1 MTNLLEV
8 ENLTCGY
15 GDMMVIRDVS
25 LRVAPHSITAV
36 LGRNGAG
43 KTTLLRGIAGLSKP
57 QRGRVYIGGQ
67 DVTQEPAHTRRS
79 RGVGFVQENKR
90 TFKRRT
96 VEQNLLLGLYGLR
109 LGRAEEKV
117 RLDEAYARF
126 PILADRRSQPA
137 GLLSGGQQQML
148 GISQALVSRPDLL
161 LLDEP
166 SMGLAPSIVNE
177 VMSVVRSLRD
187 TEGLGVLLIEQAVE
201 NSLALA
207 DEVLLLD
214 VGRAVH
220 SGPAD
225 DPNLGQMV
233 AATYLSREPGPGGP
247 SPTSSKKKLI
257 ENGKARH
264 E

>member
-1 MTNLLEV
+1 MLNLLEV
-8 ENLTCGY
+8 EGLTCGY
-15 GDMMVIRDVS
+15 GDLMVVRDVS
-25 LRVAPHSITAV
+25 LRVASHRITAV

-57 QRGRVYIGGQ
+57 QRGRILIGGE

-90 TFKRRT
+90 IFKRRT
-96 VEQNLLLGLYGLR
+96 VEQNLLLGLHGLR
-109 LGRAEEKV
+109 LSRSREQE

-148 GISQALVSRPDLL
+148 GISQALVSRPALL

-177 VMSVVRSLRD
+177 VMSVVRNLRD
-187 TEGLGVLLIEQAVE
+187 AEGLGVLLIEQAVE
-201 NSLALA
+201 NSLAVA

-225 DPNLGQMV
+225 DPDLQQLV
-233 AATYLSREPGPGGP
+233 AATYLAGAGRGPHDSSIRTSAADREQKGP
-247 SPTSSKKKLI
+247 S
-257 ENGKARH
+257 
-264 E
+264 